1 MFLTAFQGGQGGPCG
16 CWPEDKLQKTR
27 SLFNLRQL
35 KIADGITQGRVGIRL
50 RAEGGGPLHPHRF
63 NPHTPG

>member
-1 MFLTAFQGGQGGPCG
+1 MLARRQTA
-16 CWPEDKLQKTR
+16 KTR

-50 RAEGGGPLHPHRF
+50 GTEGGAHYTLIASTPTHP
-63 NPHTPG
+63 GDEW